1 MSAFAI
7 NNRSLPS
14 AVIMGADSL
23 MKELSGAT
31 VLLQA
36 QTDAGMNE
44 NDVKEMM
51 ARSFDGFHG
60 FWWVPDGCGGEGGES
75 KIQAGILRG
84 RPGGPR
90 VVFFRGRGD
99 AVQKI
104 IQLASSI
111 KICQGL

>member
-23 MKELSGAT
+23 MKELSGASA
-31 VLLQA
+31 LLHA

-75 KIQAGILRG
+75 KIQAGIL
-84 RPGGPR
+84 GGGQGGLEWY
-90 VVFFRGRGD
+90 FFGGG
-99 AVQKI
+99 VTHPKKQYSWL
-104 IQLASSI
+104 QV
-111 KICQGL
+111 